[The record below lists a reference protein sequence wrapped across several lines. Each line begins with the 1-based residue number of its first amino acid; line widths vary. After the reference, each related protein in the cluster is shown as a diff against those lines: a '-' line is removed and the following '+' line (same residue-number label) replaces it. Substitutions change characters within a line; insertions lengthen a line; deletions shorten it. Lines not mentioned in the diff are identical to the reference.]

1 MDIERN
7 ERTLVCSHCGN
18 RTPHTIVGKHRRV
31 LERSDEFYEQ
41 FDPDDLDVLDLGPPD
56 VIEYVMT
63 VCGTCRNLALFSGL
77 VDYEEDPECFWPDWD
92 QLGVGVPQE
101 VQQAYREATRV
112 RNISPRSFAVEIRR
126 ALEAICAEQGIASG
140 KLDKQLQK
148 LFEKTAMPANLK
160 QVADALRVLGNMAAH
175 FGQSPTSPAEVITI
189 DEFFRAVIEYVYVA
203 PAKLASYRTKL
214 DALINTNKIKD
225 HDLP

>member
-1 MDIERN
+1 ME
-7 ERTLVCSHCGN
+7 EKTLVLFCLICCN
-18 RTPHTIVGKHRRV
+18 RTPHKIAGFHSYEIKRPD
-31 LERSDEFYEQ
+31 SFYEQ
-41 FDPDDLDVLDLGPPD
+41 WDGPDDEWDFGELPSH
-56 VIEYVMT
+56 VIGYWLT
-63 VCGTCRNLALFSGL
+63 VCGTCQEPALFAGL
-77 VDYEEDPECFWPDWD
+77 TDDEKDPKCVWPDKD
-92 QLGVGVPQE
+92 DIGDAVPNE

-126 ALEAICAEQGIASG
+126 ALEAICAEQGIARG
-140 KLDKQLQK
+140 KLSKRLPK
-148 LFEKTAMPANLK
+148 LFEKTAMPGNLK

-175 FGQSPTSPAEVITI
+175 YSQSPTSPAEVLTI

-214 DALINTNKIKD
+214 DVLINTNKIKD